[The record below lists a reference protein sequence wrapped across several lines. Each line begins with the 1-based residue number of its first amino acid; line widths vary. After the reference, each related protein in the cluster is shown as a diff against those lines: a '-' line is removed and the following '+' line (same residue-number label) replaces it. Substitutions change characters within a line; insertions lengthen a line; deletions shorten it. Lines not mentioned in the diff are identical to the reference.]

1 MALSFGLARAG
12 YSGDTLETGAAVTLE
27 QQDGGFTITKSAL
40 TLTGKVPGISAE
52 EFAAI
57 AAEAE
62 KNCPVSKL
70 LNCEITLEHSLEG

>member
-12 YSGDTLETGAAVTLE
+12 YNGDTLETSAAVTLD
-27 QQDGGFTITKSAL
+27 QVDGGFQISKSAL
-40 TLTGKVPGISAE
+40 TLTGKVPGISAD
-52 EFAAI
+52 EFAKI

-70 LNCEITLEHSLEG
+70 LNCEITLEHSLED